1 MRSARRVNELSVA
14 ARAEPPFLPTFLAYL
29 AATYVFLR
37 AGFCATA
44 WVAARWARQGGEWR

>member
-1 MRSARRVNELSVA
+1 MNELSVA